1 MGLTVGKTTKEWK
14 KKRRMNMMDT
24 KITLAMV
31 AQNAPAF
38 KSEETMESL
47 VIPEPVK
54 AEDTMESLEIPQD
67 CGDSDDTMQAI
78 ARNLPKQETQVN
90 YLWHLYSNAQRSK
103 QNPQPEVK
111 RTEGFDPLSSLAL
124 RR

>member
-1 MGLTVGKTTKEWK
+1 
-14 KKRRMNMMDT
+14 MMDT

-90 YLWHLYSNAQRSK
+90 YL
-103 QNPQPEVK
+103 
-111 RTEGFDPLSSLAL
+111 
-124 RR
+124 